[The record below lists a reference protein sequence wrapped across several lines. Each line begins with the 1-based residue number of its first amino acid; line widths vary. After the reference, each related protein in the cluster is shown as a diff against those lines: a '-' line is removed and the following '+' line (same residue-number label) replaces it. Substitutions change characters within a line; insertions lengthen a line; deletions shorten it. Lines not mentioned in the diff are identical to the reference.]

1 MESRLKNLRHAVLRA
16 VRSVSGT
23 KNESVITAP
32 AREPHRKSSKSVAV
46 IDIGSNSVRLVV
58 YEDKTRNLAPIF
70 NEKTLCGLGREV
82 QSTGLLAADAVE
94 KALAALRR
102 FKALCRMMKVGE
114 VHAIATA
121 ACRDATNGPDFIAK
135 AERICGCT
143 VDILSGAREARLSA
157 LGVASGV
164 YKPDGIVGDPVP
176 HFRSADWRCRMRRRS
191 RSRKPSESSPKS

>member
-23 KNESVITAP
+23 KNESVAP
-32 AREPHRKSSKSVAV
+32 ATVRERHRNVRKVSKSVAV

-82 QSTGLLAADAVE
+82 QSTGLLATDAVE

-102 FKALCRMMKVGE
+102 FKALCRVMKVG
-114 VHAIATA
+114 
-121 ACRDATNGPDFIAK
+121 
-135 AERICGCT
+135 
-143 VDILSGAREARLSA
+143 
-157 LGVASGV
+157 
-164 YKPDGIVGDPVP
+164 
-176 HFRSADWRCRMRRRS
+176 
-191 RSRKPSESSPKS
+191 